1 MGLALKKEWKQSRWF
16 YGLLGAAAGFL
27 NGLFGAGGGV
37 AVVPLLEWSGLES
50 KKAHATSIA
59 VILPLCLFSA
69 VFYLRGIEAPWQ
81 EALWYLPL
89 GIAGAVIGAKLLKKV
104 DNRLLRRIFGG
115 VILASAVRLWLR

>member
-1 MGLALKKEWKQSRWF
+1 MEKSWIQSKWV
-16 YGLLGAAAGFL
+16 YVVLGAAAGFL

-59 VILPLCLFSA
+59 VILPLCVFSA
-69 VFYLRGIEAPWQ
+69 LFYLRGITPPWQ

-89 GIAGAVIGAKLLKKV
+89 GIVGAVLGAKFLQKV

-115 VILASAVRLWLR
+115 IILASAVRLWLR

>member
-1 MGLALKKEWKQSRWF
+1 MEKSWKQSKWF
-16 YGLLGAAAGFL
+16 YGVLGAAAGFL

-59 VILPLCLFSA
+59 VILPLCVFSA
-69 VFYLRGIEAPWQ
+69 LFYLRGITPPWQ

-89 GIAGAVIGAKLLKKV
+89 CIVGAVLGAKFLQKV

-115 VILASAVRLWLR
+115 IILASAVRLWLR